1 MTTRLLRLAAV
12 VFLLTGSVTYA
23 AIPPAE
29 NLLPADTLAFFSIP
43 DCAAARVAARS
54 SPAWMLW
61 DDQAMRPFRDKLLAK
76 WHDQFIAPLEDDLGI
91 KMQDFTDLPQGQLT
105 VAMTIN
111 GSNGHDDVP
120 PGLLLLL
127 DARDKSNSLKTNLAS
142 LTKKWADA
150 GRAVRTEKIHGLAFT
165 VVPLN
170 SNDFE
175 GILPKKP
182 QVQELGKEPP
192 KPGKPGEIYL
202 AQFDSLL
209 VVGNSVKVLEPVVS
223 HLTGGSAPAI
233 ADNPVFAADKLSQ
246 FRDNPK
252 YYGWFNGKGL
262 FDMLAQTPPNSE
274 DDNMPPSAFSALS
287 SSKALDAFGLS
298 SVKSASLALHETRA
312 GTMLT
317 IHLNAPESQRAG
329 LLKILALPPK
339 DASAPPFV
347 PADAIKFS
355 RVRLD
360 GKQTWAELQKMI
372 DNISPG
378 GEASLNAVINIAN
391 SLGKQKDPGFDL
403 RNDLIGN
410 LNDDIITYQKPAT
423 GDSVDGLPST
433 PTLFLLAVSNPDA
446 AINAI
451 KTLSSMSN
459 PRAGDSTPREF
470 QGRKIHSIALKP
482 APAVPGG
489 VPQSRTLYVSYSG
502 GYVALSMDSSM
513 VEEFLRNADGRN
525 KPLRENP
532 GLLDAMQ
539 RLGGSGGGLFGYEN
553 QRETVRLA
561 FKALKTTAGADAT
574 LMQFPPAFRPWLD
587 FSLLPDFDAVSKY
600 FYVSAYAGSAN
611 AEGLTLKYFT
621 PRPPQLN

>member
-1 MTTRLLRLAAV
+1 MITRLLRLAV
-12 VFLLTGSVTYA
+12 LVFLLTGSLVRA

-29 NLLPADTLAFFSIP
+29 KLLPSDTLAFFTIP

-76 WHDQFIAPLEDDLGI
+76 WHEQFIAPLENDLGI
-91 KMQDFTDLPQGQLT
+91 NMRDFSDLPQGQLT
-105 VAMTIN
+105 VAMTVN

-127 DARDKSNSLKTNLAS
+127 DARDKSNSLKTNLANI
-142 LTKKWADA
+142 TKKWAAA

-170 SNDFE
+170 TNDLE
-175 GILPKKP
+175 GILPKRP

-209 VVGNSVKVLEPVVS
+209 IVGNSAKVLEPVMS

-233 ADNPVFAADKLSQ
+233 ADNPIFAADRLSQ

-252 YYGWFNGKGL
+252 YFGWFNGKGM
-262 FDMLAQTPPNSE
+262 FDLLAQVPQNDDDGPP
-274 DDNMPPSAFSALS
+274 SALS
-287 SSKALDAFGLS
+287 SLSTSKALDALGLTS
-298 SVKSASLALHETRA
+298 LKSASIALHETRE
-312 GTMLT
+312 GTTLA

-329 LLKILALPPK
+329 LLKILALPQK
-339 DASAPPFV
+339 DAGAPPFV
-347 PADAIKFS
+347 PADTIKFT

-372 DNISPG
+372 DNISPSG
-378 GEASLNAVINIAN
+378 QASLNAVINIAN
-391 SLGKQKDPGFDL
+391 SLGQQKNPGFDL

-410 LNDDIITYQKPAT
+410 LNDDLIIYEKPAS
-423 GDSVDGLPST
+423 GDSPDALPNT
-433 PTLFLLAVSNPDA
+433 HPLYLIAVSNPDA

-451 KTLSSMSN
+451 KTLASMGN
-459 PRAGDSTPREF
+459 PQAGDTTPREF
-470 QGRKIHSIALKP
+470 LGRKIHSITLKP
-482 APAVPGG
+482 APSVPGG
-489 VPQSRTLYVSYSG
+489 ASHPRALYVSNSG
-502 GYVALSMDSSM
+502 GYVAVSTDSAM

-525 KPLRENP
+525 KPLRENA
-532 GLLDAMQ
+532 GLLAALQ
-539 RLGGSGGGLFGYEN
+539 YLGGSGGGLLGYEN
-553 QRETVRLA
+553 QRETVRMA
-561 FKALKTTAGADAT
+561 FKTLKTTIGADAM

-587 FSLLPDFDAVSKY
+587 FGLLPDFDAVSKY
-600 FYVSAYAGSAN
+600 FYISVYTGSAN